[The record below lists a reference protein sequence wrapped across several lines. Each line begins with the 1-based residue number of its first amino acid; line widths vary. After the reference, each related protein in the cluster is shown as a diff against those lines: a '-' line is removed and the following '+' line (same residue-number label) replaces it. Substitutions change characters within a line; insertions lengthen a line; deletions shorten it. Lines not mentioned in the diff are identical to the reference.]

1 MTAIAKTECTL
12 LKISQVN
19 FFELIQQNRKVTM
32 DLFKCIADRLYYK
45 YLMLFNIS
53 SADPQFKIKTVID
66 YLKSTQC
73 HDDDQNFQVP
83 YTRQQIANLTG
94 PRVETVIR
102 TVKKMENENI
112 VKIED
117 RKIFY

>member
-1 MTAIAKTECTL
+1 MKLFLVRGAPKFYFQIVNGTVELNNYHEGGKEFTQNILTDGQSIGKSLLFNGRSYPMTAIAKTECTL

-53 SADPQFKIKTVID
+53 SARSSV
-66 YLKSTQC
+66 
-73 HDDDQNFQVP
+73 QN
-83 YTRQQIANLTG
+83 
-94 PRVETVIR
+94 
-102 TVKKMENENI
+102 
-112 VKIED
+112 
-117 RKIFY
+117 